1 MPRQETIDK
10 RIAAGLCPSWIGHGP
25 GHQSTTFCTQ
35 QGEHEIHSARYGSFD
50 QYAEWGGGA
59 TMCLVAS
66 LMNRPERGSD
76 ETPLLLPRTR
86 YATA

>member
-50 QYAEWGGGA
+50 QYAEWGGGDH
-59 TMCLVAS
+59 VFS
-66 LMNRPERGSD
+66 GFFD
-76 ETPLLLPRTR
+76 EPPREGE
-86 YATA
+86 